1 MSMIL
6 AGNVALES
14 MGFKT
19 FGFAGG
25 RADVCD
31 PEELYSGPE
40 GTWLGDER
48 YSGERQ
54 LAEPLGGVQ
63 MVLIYVKPEGQ
74 NGKPDP
80 RRSQGHTQA
89 RWRARRAYS
98 PQSAE
103 RTGR

>member
-40 GTWLGDER
+40 GTWLGD
-48 YSGERQ
+48 GERQ
-54 LAEPLGGVQ
+54 LAEPLGGC
-63 MVLIYVKPEGQ
+63 
-74 NGKPDP
+74 
-80 RRSQGHTQA
+80 
-89 RWRARRAYS
+89 RWS
-98 PQSAE
+98 
-103 RTGR
+103 